1 MGKTITLPQG
11 MVIGDVSA
19 IGDYALIS
27 GQQYDATN
35 IKLSEARSVLGETT
49 WNLGQIC
56 LSSNIN
62 KWAAFKPWRRTN
74 PDASH
79 HGMIVVSKD
88 ITYELPTA
96 IGGYA
101 LGHFAG
107 YNNNADANRTPYV
120 LPSSIQE
127 YYTVFPQTAYT
138 IGIALYLPEFD
149 VRDVDDGNIV
159 NAYARTYN
167 SVNALVYT
175 DEVELTD
182 VVMAA
187 GYIQTYAKI
196 DIPAGGTTVNFTV
209 KITLGDT
216 IDVNNVYY
224 PTAAGGEVIITGQL
238 VNGNP
243 TAVLA
248 LDSFLPSPTFP
259 YPQYELFNPAASV
272 EIVGNSYEISFGQ
285 VSPAKGITEDGD
297 EWSGNFNI
305 YATDGTDFDQIVS
318 GEYKDEFD
326 YLWSK
331 SGTFTNITV
340 ALGSNIAFII
350 EKDI

>member
-1 MGKTITLPQG
+1 MGKTITLPLG

-19 IGDYALIS
+19 IGDYAHIS

-35 IKLSEARSVLGETT
+35 IKLSEVRSVLSESTY
-49 WNLGQIC
+49 NLGQLC

-62 KWAAFKPWRRTN
+62 VWAAFKPWRRTN
-74 PDASH
+74 PDATD
-79 HGMIVVSKD
+79 HGMIVVSHEFA
-88 ITYELPTA
+88 YELPTD
-96 IGGYA
+96 ISGHA

-107 YNNNADANRTPYV
+107 YNDDSDTPYIV
-120 LPSSIQE
+120 PTSIQE
-127 YYTVFPQTAYT
+127 YYTVFPQTPYT

-167 SVNALVYT
+167 SVDALVYT
-175 DEVELTD
+175 DTVELTD
-182 VVMAA
+182 GVIAA

-196 DIPAGGTTVNFTV
+196 NIPPEGTTVNFTV

-216 IDVNNVYY
+216 LDVNNVYF
-224 PTAAGGEVIITGQL
+224 PVDGGGEVIITGQL

-248 LDSFLPSPTFP
+248 LDSFLPDPTFP
-259 YPQYELFNPAASV
+259 FPQYELFNPAAEV
-272 EIVGNSYEISFGQ
+272 AIEGNSWIISFGQ
-285 VSPAKGITEDGD
+285 VDPAKGITEDGD
-297 EWSGNFNI
+297 EWGGDFNI
-305 YATDGTDFDQIVS
+305 YATDGEDIDVLVEGYTKAI
-318 GEYKDEFD
+318 DE
-326 YLWSK
+326 YLWDD

-340 ALGSNIAFII
+340 EIGSNIAFII